1 MKNYIRES
9 ILILVILIS
18 FLIMMSFDTI
28 SQAQSYHDFADKRTI
43 FGIPNFFDVTTN
55 VFFAIFGLIGL
66 NFCLRKKPKT
76 ALWSWIIFFF
86 GVTIVCLGS
95 GYYHLNPNNNSLFW
109 DRLPMTIGFMGLFIA
124 ILSEYVNPN
133 IEKFVLISAILVGF
147 SSVIYW
153 HLIDDLRF
161 YYWIQLIPLL
171 TIPIVMIVFKSKFT
185 HQRYLIYALIFYLL
199 AKITETYDKEIF
211 SFIYHQISGHS
222 LKHIL
227 ASLGP
232 LYIYFM
238 IKKREVRNNAP
249 YNAFEEIP

>member
-9 ILILVILIS
+9 ILIWVILIS
-18 FLIMMSFDTI
+18 SLIMMSFDTI
-28 SQAQSYHDFADKRTI
+28 SQVQSYHDFADKRTI
-43 FGIPNFFDVTTN
+43 FGTPFFFDVTTN
-55 VFFAIFGLIGL
+55 AFFAIFGFIGL
-66 NFCLRKKPKT
+66 NFCLRKKQKT

-86 GVTIVCLGS
+86 GVTIVSLGS

-109 DRLPMTIGFMGLFIA
+109 DRLPMTIGFMSLFIA

-133 IEKFVLISAILVGF
+133 IGKFVLIPAILVGF

-161 YYWIQLIPLL
+161 YFWIQLIPLL
-171 TIPIVMIVFKSKFT
+171 TIPIVMILFKSKFT

-211 SFIYHQISGHS
+211 SFIYQQISGHS

-232 LYIYFM
+232 LYIFFM
-238 IKKREVRNNAP
+238 IKKRKVRNNAP
-249 YNAFEEIP
+249 MVEGL